1 MPNDEKNRSPVFS
14 SGKTLPTSGSRTV
27 SFAERARGP
36 RSPEEKIAER
46 PTRFPPAPGD
56 LPDCGPIDSR
66 LILNRDDSEE

>member
-1 MPNDEKNRSPVFS
+1 MPNDEKNRPPAPS
-14 SGKTLPTSGSRTV
+14 SGSILPTSGSRKV
-27 SFAERARGP
+27 SFADRARSP

-56 LPDCGPIDSR
+56 LPDCGPIDPR